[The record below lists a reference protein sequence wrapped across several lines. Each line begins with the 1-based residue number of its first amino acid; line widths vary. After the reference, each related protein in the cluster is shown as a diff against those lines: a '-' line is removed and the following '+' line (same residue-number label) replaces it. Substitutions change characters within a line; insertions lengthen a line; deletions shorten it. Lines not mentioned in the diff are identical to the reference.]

1 MKIRLADCPSHLDTD
16 VVCKRGEW
24 QQGALMDRAELEA
37 IRSCSVTFYARGG
50 QEATLME
57 PENAAVQF
65 NQTGHSFMA
74 QHFEE

>member
-1 MKIRLADCPSHLDTD
+1 
-16 VVCKRGEW
+16 
-24 QQGALMDRAELEA
+24 MDRAELEA